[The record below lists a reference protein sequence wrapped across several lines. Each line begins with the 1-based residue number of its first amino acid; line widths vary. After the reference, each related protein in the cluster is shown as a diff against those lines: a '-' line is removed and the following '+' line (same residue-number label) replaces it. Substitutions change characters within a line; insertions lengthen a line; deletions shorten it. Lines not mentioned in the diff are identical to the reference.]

1 VSEKRCHHRRQER
14 PPDALAFHL
23 LDGRLVL
30 TVPASAVWRCAEC
43 EDVHVTLLRQASRQ
57 NLLTLAAGIA
67 HLAEHVEG
75 EVSA

>member
-1 VSEKRCHHRRQER
+1 MSEKR
-14 PPDALAFHL
+14 PPDELTL
-23 LDGRLVL
+23 DVIDGRLVL